1 MEKWLHLQFIELS
14 TGGNTQDFGEVT
26 TLAKSGSA
34 AVASSTRACFMGG
47 VGTTGNVGHL
57 TNVIDYITISTTGNA
72 TDFGDVSAAMYSSG
86 AVSSKTRA
94 VMMGGYV
101 APAMINTMEYV
112 TIATR
117 GNTMDFGDLTEPT
130 YLFDPVSN
138 SIRGVRMGG
147 TSPLDTPIDYINI
160 ATQGDAVFFGNL
172 TAKHVEGAGCSNAHG
187 GL

>member
-1 MEKWLHLQFIELS
+1 ML
-14 TGGNTQDFGEVT
+14 T
-26 TLAKSGSA
+26 A
-34 AVASSTRACFMGG
+34 ASSPTRSLFFAGL
-47 VGTTGNVGHL
+47 NPSS
-57 TNVIDYITISTTGNA
+57 TNVIDFITISTTANA
-72 TDFGDVSAAMYSSG
+72 VDFGDVSAAMYSSG

-94 VMMGGYV
+94 VLMGGYV
-101 APAMINTMEYV
+101 SPAMINTMEYV

-117 GNTMDFGDLTEPT
+117 GNAMDFGDLTEPT
-130 YLFDPVSN
+130 NIFEPVSN

-172 TAKHVEGAGCSNAHG
+172 IAKHVEGAGLSNAHG

>member
-1 MEKWLHLQFIELS
+1 
-14 TGGNTQDFGEVT
+14 
-26 TLAKSGSA
+26 
-34 AVASSTRACFMGG
+34 
-47 VGTTGNVGHL
+47 
-57 TNVIDYITISTTGNA
+57 
-72 TDFGDVSAAMYSSG
+72 
-86 AVSSKTRA
+86 
-94 VMMGGYV
+94 MGGYV

-130 YLFDPVSN
+130 YLFEPVSN

-160 ATQGDAVFFGNL
+160 ATQGNSVFFGNL
-172 TAKHVEGAGCSNAHG
+172 IAKHVEGAGLSNAHG